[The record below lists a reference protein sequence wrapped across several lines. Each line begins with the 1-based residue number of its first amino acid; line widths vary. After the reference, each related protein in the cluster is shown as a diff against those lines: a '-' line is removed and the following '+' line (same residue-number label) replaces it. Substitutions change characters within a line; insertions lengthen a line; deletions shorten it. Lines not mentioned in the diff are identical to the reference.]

1 MEQGKIRSITV
12 VEIMLTYI
20 SLGWGIVLF
29 TSPAL
34 FETGGSW
41 EKISEI
47 IHHEWILGLI
57 AMVCALVKVLGI
69 VLQHKRI
76 RWVGLMLSTVFWVL
90 IATSFLISSGQITV
104 TTGFIAYSGIAVMS
118 LWTSKEVMTNDRAE

>member
-1 MEQGKIRSITV
+1 MEKGKIKSITV

-29 TSPAL
+29 TSPNL
-34 FETGGSW
+34 FKTGGSW

-47 IHHEWILGLI
+47 VPHEWIIGLI
-57 AMVCALVKVLGI
+57 AMACALVKVIGI
-69 VLQHKRI
+69 VLQHRRI
-76 RWVGLMLSTVFWVL
+76 RWIGLMMSTVFWVL
-90 IATSFLISSGQITV
+90 IATSFLISSGQIDFS
-104 TTGFIAYSGIAVMS
+104 TGFIAYSGIAVMS